1 MAGNIIPA
9 VASTNAIVAGLI
21 VMEALK
27 LLQGEVDRCRSIF
40 LFRKPSCKK
49 LFSSL
54 SLPTPNPDCYVCS
67 SQPEATIKVDTRC
80 FLLKTLE
87 EKVLKERFSMLA
99 PDVEIDDG
107 KGTILISSS
116 EEGETEENMGRP
128 LAYFNIGN
136 NDRLKCDD
144 FMQNF
149 QLVLIVLHSEEG
161 GSDPTA
167 FEVVGDIPKPEG
179 ESHNNSVVLQ
189 IDRAEPYSKL
199 KRRREDSPGEEG
211 ADTDEQCYKRAEVS
225 VVSDGSE
232 DDCIAY

>member
-9 VASTNAIVAGLI
+9 IASTNAIVAGLI

-40 LFRKPSCKK
+40 LLRKPSCKK

-107 KGTILISSS
+107 KGTILISS

-179 ESHNNSVVLQ
+179 ESHNNSVVME
-189 IDRAEPYSKL
+189 IDRAEPFSKL

-211 ADTDEQCYKRAEVS
+211 ADTDEQGYKRAKVS